1 MLERLDELDRQA
13 SVGYQDQTD
22 HPMLHA
28 RHDGRPGPRR
38 RRAGDPAVA
47 AMIRDQSPARVNS
60 PLVRGL
66 IGRSE
71 ERRVGKECVSTC
83 RSRWSP
89 YHTKKT
95 KLYTYYYN
103 HTHNISTT

>member
-47 AMIRDQSPARVNS
+47 AMIRDQSPARVN
-60 PLVRGL
+60 
-66 IGRSE
+66 RSE
-71 ERRVGKECVSTC
+71 EYTSELQSLMRTSYAVFCLQKKPLNPPLPHPAS
-83 RSRWSP
+83 RS
-89 YHTKKT
+89 
-95 KLYTYYYN
+95 
-103 HTHNISTT
+103 HTHL